1 MINLYDPTK
10 SVQGFKR
17 SVLEQRYKDLIDIV
31 RANGIYRNI
40 VIPEFVFLQDKFYSL
55 HIYYPTEEHG
65 YRTTGFEISNNNGYL
80 FLEYLDDDEFVKV
93 VDSLDGL
100 VDGDIDEYLD
110 ELYYEIDD
118 EDRINQLKEKISH
131 EDPLA

>member
-17 SVLEQRYKDLIDIV
+17 SVLEQRYKDLIDII
-31 RANGIYRNI
+31 RANGIYRNV
-40 VIPEFVFLQDKFYSL
+40 VIPEFVFLRDKFYSL
-55 HIYYPTEEHG
+55 HIYYPEEYE
-65 YRTTGFEISNNNGYL
+65 YRSIGFEISNNDGHL
-80 FLEYLDDDEFVKV
+80 FLEYLEDDEFVKV

-110 ELYYEIDD
+110 ELYYEVDD
-118 EDRINQLKEKISH
+118 EERINQLKEKISH